1 MKIYNK
7 PDVEPMYFGEDVVR
21 TSPVDMDS
29 KDVELNDKD
38 WGF

>member
-7 PDVEPMYFGEDVVR
+7 PDVELIYFSEDVVR

-29 KDVELNDKD
+29 KDVELGDMD